1 MTSNTTTTQLQRI
14 ALVLEPPFARVTLNN
29 PPLNVIDLQMMDE
42 LIAVME
48 QVERPEIVAVII
60 SGVGRNF
67 SAGVDIAVHTPDKIH
82 GMLVKF
88 HSVIRAIVAT
98 PKITIA
104 QVEGACLGGGAEL
117 ALVCDMVYTAR
128 DASWAFPE
136 IKLACFP
143 PVAAAALASVV
154 GPKRAAEL
162 IFTGRQ
168 ISGDEA
174 LAIGLATRAARR
186 EELESL
192 VDDALAH
199 LDPLSSV
206 ALGLTKKAF
215 YAWDSMHFDKGLA
228 RAEQVYLN
236 ELVKTADSVE
246 GIQAWMEKRAPVWKG
261 K

>member
-1 MTSNTTTTQLQRI
+1 MKIDTTTQLQR
-14 ALVLEPPFARVTLNN
+14 LTLDLEGPVARVTLSN

-48 QVERPEIVAVII
+48 QVERPGVTAVVIR
-60 SGVGRNF
+60 GAGKQF
-67 SAGVDIAVHTPDKIH
+67 SAGVDIAAHTPDKVQ

-88 HSVIRAIVAT
+88 HSVIRAMLAT

-128 DASWAFPE
+128 NASWAFPE

-174 LAIGLATRAARR
+174 LAIGLATRAART

-192 VDDALAH
+192 VDDAVAH

-206 ALGLTKKAF
+206 ALGLAKKAF
-215 YAWDSMHFDKGLA
+215 YSWDSMHFDKGLA
-228 RAEQVYLN
+228 RAEQIYLN

-246 GIQAWMEKRAPVWKG
+246 GIQAWMEKRAPMWKG